1 MEMAYPTKHAPS
13 EASAGSARNRAATG
27 RGVRA
32 VASGFTLIEV
42 LVAILVLS
50 IGIMAVVSLIAQMA
64 NGTGRS
70 RYMSLASTY
79 ASEKLEDLN
88 RWPTWDPHVCVPSA
102 GTAGGLA
109 SDVSASVGVGSTSP
123 SITVACSGTSQT
135 VNYFD
140 DVQISESNQGVCE
153 TVDGV
158 SGYTTT
164 CHEPNGAIYKPAVSA
179 TPYTADAGAIAFH
192 RRWSIEMDQPITGV
206 KRVTVL
212 VTLTNGYVQPG
223 VSFQLSAVRP

>member
-1 MEMAYPTKHAPS
+1 
-13 EASAGSARNRAATG
+13 
-27 RGVRA
+27 
-32 VASGFTLIEV
+32 
-42 LVAILVLS
+42 
-50 IGIMAVVSLIAQMA
+50 
-64 NGTGRS
+64 
-70 RYMSLASTY
+70 
-79 ASEKLEDLN
+79 
-88 RWPTWDPHVCVPSA
+88 
-102 GTAGGLA
+102 
-109 SDVSASVGVGSTSP
+109 VGVGSTSP

-179 TPYTADAGAIAFH
+179 TPYTANAGAIAFH